1 MKNRAVWNIIVF
13 TDAYFNHITA
23 QLAITPN
30 PTSGS
35 NFNITNDASCRGDK
49 GGIRNF
55 RRYDT
60 ETEKY
65 FQSYVLFLS
74 MLSAEASF
82 YQR

>member
-1 MKNRAVWNIIVF
+1 MMLAVG
-13 TDAYFNHITA
+13 
-23 QLAITPN
+23 AIKAELEI
-30 PTSGS
+30 SWG
-35 NFNITNDASCRGDK
+35 
-49 GGIRNF
+49 
-55 RRYDT
+55 YDT